1 MSRISIA
8 VKNDLKLVA
17 LMHDELKLQA
27 HLLRADAKTSWGA
40 LEGKWAD
47 LQEHLG
53 RAKVAGKDAG
63 AEAEVAIKSLLDT
76 LRAGYTSTRN
86 ALRG

>member
-1 MSRISIA
+1 MSRLNVA

-27 HLLRADAKTSWGA
+27 HLLKADAKTRWSE
-40 LEGKWAD
+40 LEQKWAD

-53 RAKVAGKDAG
+53 RAKVAGKSAG
-63 AEAEVAIKSLLDT
+63 AEAESAIVLLVDS
-76 LRAGYTSTRN
+76 LRAGYTSIRD
-86 ALRG
+86 AMKH